1 MKFLLPLPF
10 LAASLM
16 AQTFVDGRVID
27 SLTGAPV
34 SGAYISVSQNL
45 AGNPMPVTDSAG
57 HFRLESHDN
66 QIYLTVHHNGY
77 LYRNQTIALE
87 PGQAPP
93 EVRVLLV
100 PQAAISG
107 HVFDENGLPVSGA
120 RVSALQYREVNGQRQ
135 LRQWRGDTET
145 NEFGEY
151 RIFELPAGRYYLS
164 VTPGKLAEWDPR
176 YSTRLYPDAVDAERA
191 EPVDVRAGEERGG
204 RDIRLTPQEG
214 VTIAGRLA
222 RTVAGHVSLYF
233 RSAEYSDYSIPVT
246 QQGDSFTVAH
256 VPPGNY
262 TLRTWSDSWGPKTG
276 ELTGDMTLQVGT
288 ADMRDIR
295 LEIRAAEEQDLSG
308 TVVFLGRTKPGPMEV
323 TLRREPGEP
332 KTVVSNA
339 DGSFVVKGLLPGRY
353 LLDIR
358 NAPVDGAPAPDRWFA
373 SAQLGPRD
381 VSQQWFDL
389 GTAPP
394 GELKISMAS
403 PVAKLTGKLLD
414 AAGSPVSGATILFQ
428 SSADKLRS
436 YGRTAKDGAFTASF
450 RESGEYRVFAV
461 SGADELLNDADF
473 LRSHEG
479 DFPPIRVAE
488 GANAP
493 VVLRLK

>member
-1 MKFLLPLPF
+1 L
-10 LAASLM
+10 
-16 AQTFVDGRVID
+16 VDGRVID
-27 SLTGAPV
+27 SITGAPV
-34 SGAYISVSQNL
+34 SGAYISVAQNL
-45 AGNPMPVTDSAG
+45 AGDPMPVTDSAG

-77 LYRNQTIALE
+77 LYRNQTVALE
-87 PGQAPP
+87 AGQAPP

-107 HVFDENGLPVSGA
+107 RVFDENGLPVRGA
-120 RVSALQYREVNGQRQ
+120 RVSAVQYAQVNRQRQ
-135 LRQWRGDTET
+135 LRQWKGDTET
-145 NEFGEY
+145 NELGEY

-164 VTPGKLAEWDPR
+164 VTPGKLAEWDRR
-176 YSTRLYPDAVDAERA
+176 YSARLYPDAVNPERA
-191 EPVDVRAGEERGG
+191 EPVDVRAGEERSG
-204 RDIRLTPQEG
+204 RDFRLAPQEG

-222 RTVAGHVSLYF
+222 RTVAGHVSLYL
-233 RSAEYSDYSIPVT
+233 RSVEYVDYSIPVT
-246 QQGDSFTVAH
+246 QQGDSFTIAH

-262 TLRTWSDSWGPKTG
+262 TLRTWSDSWGPKAG
-276 ELTGDMTLQVGT
+276 ELTGDMALQVGT
-288 ADMRDIR
+288 VDMRDVR
-295 LEIRAAEEQDLSG
+295 LEIRSAEEQDLSG
-308 TVVFLGRTKPGPMEV
+308 TVVFLGRTRPGPMEV
-323 TLRREPGEP
+323 TLRRDPREP
-332 KTVVSNA
+332 KSVVSNA

-353 LLDIR
+353 YLDIR
-358 NAPVDGAPAPDRWFA
+358 SAPVDGAPAPDRWFVG
-373 SAQLGPRD
+373 AQLGARD
-381 VSQQWFDL
+381 VSEQMFDI

-403 PVAKLTGKLLD
+403 PVAKLTGRLLD

-428 SSADKLRS
+428 SSADKMRS

-450 RESGEYRVFAV
+450 REPGEYRIFVV

-493 VVLRLK
+493 VVLRLR